1 MSSIGS
7 GYDLSA
13 SQFSPDGRVFQV
25 EYANKA
31 VEASGTVVAL
41 RCKDGVAFAIEKIVT
56 SRLYESGSNKRIH
69 NVDKHIG
76 MAVAGLLADARQLL
90 TVARDEAKQYKY
102 DYGVSIPVKYL
113 ADRLAMY
120 MHAYTLYGFVRPFG
134 CFILLAA
141 YESDGPQLYGV
152 EPSGVTYGYYG
163 IAVGKAQQTAK
174 TEIEKLKVCIIY
186 QTIIFR

>member
-1 MSSIGS
+1 MFKYFILLNRKYFFSNQ
-7 GYDLSA
+7 YDLSA

-41 RCKDGVAFAIEKIVT
+41 RCKDGVAFAVEKIIT

-76 MAVAGLLADARQLL
+76 MVGRKNKICLIFNPFLFQSVAGLLADARQLL

-102 DYGVSIPVKYL
+102 DYGVSIPVK
-113 ADRLAMY
+113 
-120 MHAYTLYGFVRPFG
+120 VR
-134 CFILLAA
+134 
-141 YESDGPQLYGV
+141 
-152 EPSGVTYGYYG
+152 
-163 IAVGKAQQTAK
+163 K
-174 TEIEKLKVCIIY
+174 KLHL
-186 QTIIFR
+186 

>member
-7 GYDLSA
+7 GVCLRLFSVLRNKTIDFCCFFFCYQYDLSA

-31 VEASGTVVAL
+31 VEGSGTVVAL
-41 RCKDGVAFAIEKIVT
+41 RCKDGVAFAVEKIVT

-76 MAVAGLLADARQLL
+76 MVRIKRIIFSMLFYLCCIVIQAVAGLLADARQLL

-102 DYGVSIPVKYL
+102 DYGVSIPVK
-113 ADRLAMY
+113 
-120 MHAYTLYGFVRPFG
+120 V
-134 CFILLAA
+134 CFA
-141 YESDGPQLYGV
+141 
-152 EPSGVTYGYYG
+152 
-163 IAVGKAQQTAK
+163 
-174 TEIEKLKVCIIY
+174 
-186 QTIIFR
+186 